1 MTTQNFYN
9 TVIPPEAEKIGME
22 YKYTSM
28 DFALMIN
35 HLNRQGID
43 EPEYNIFYS
52 SIGIPEILFYW
63 NCFDDDPSLM
73 GSWNV
78 NYISD
83 PELKA
88 IGKRCRKLILK
99 TLTDLE
105 NYMENSSWHTTKNF
119 QVFQW
124 DQEFLI
130 CSSIR
135 SLRISFLE
143 LMWDGEQWY

>member
-1 MTTQNFYN
+1 
-9 TVIPPEAEKIGME
+9 ME

-78 NYISD
+78 NYIS
-83 PELKA
+83 ESN
-88 IGKRCRKLILK
+88 R
-99 TLTDLE
+99 
-105 NYMENSSWHTTKNF
+105 
-119 QVFQW
+119 
-124 DQEFLI
+124 
-130 CSSIR
+130 
-135 SLRISFLE
+135 
-143 LMWDGEQWY
+143 